1 MPRQEYK
8 ICIALLFIVILF
20 GCTQNGK
27 PKLEGHWVSGG
38 YVTNQRFLTLDFYKE
53 QDLTAKGVDTI
64 YQYVTFNKNSLNGH
78 WAVNLIDYGSEYR
91 FYIAEYSKHRLFF
104 RNDSL
109 ILVGEHYNERFIKLN
124 QPTLYKELFCNA
136 AFAVRLPTK
145 NEECSLSDF
154 RLRSNLIIGYP
165 KGMTR
170 DSVYINVD
178 DAFIELKEVPRFVR
192 EELSMLDEQDRN
204 KLTVMLVADSTVQE
218 EFLRSL
224 VTEIRK
230 EPLVNI
236 RRVFY
241 NYQTQ
246 QICFEKIKN

>member
-1 MPRQEYK
+1 
-8 ICIALLFIVILF
+8 VTLF
-20 GCTQNGK
+20 GCKKSRK

-38 YVTNQRFLTLDFYKE
+38 YFTNQRFLTLDFYKE
-53 QDLTAKGVDTI
+53 QGMTAKGLDTI
-64 YQYVTFNKNSLNGH
+64 YQYVTFNQNSLNGH
-78 WAVNLIDYGSEYR
+78 WEVNLIDYGSEYR
-91 FYIAEYSKHRLFF
+91 FYIAEYSEHRLFF

-136 AFAVRLPTK
+136 AFAVRLPAK
-145 NEECSLSDF
+145 NEECSQSGF
-154 RLRSNLIIGYP
+154 RLRSHLIIGYP
-165 KGMTR
+165 EGMTR

-178 DAFIELKEVPRFVR
+178 DVFIELKEVPRFVR

-204 KLTVMLVADSTVQE
+204 NLTVMLVADSTVQE

-224 VTEIRK
+224 VTRIRK
-230 EPLVNI
+230 EPQVNI

-241 NYQTQ
+241 NYKTQ
-246 QICFEKIKN
+246 QICFEKIEN